1 MRTTAFVLVTAM
13 LQVGGLHAQ
22 DSQTETTAEEAPL
35 FTSNDPISFTIRAPF
50 ETLFKDRSDDAPELP
65 ATLLYEGPDGQM
77 VSLDLDVELRG
88 HNRRRKRTCNFPP
101 LRLDFPKSEMEGTL
115 FTGQNR
121 LKLVTQCQSGRDQY
135 GQYVLLEYLIYRA
148 YNVLTNVSF
157 KVRLV
162 NITYEDTDGKRD
174 PITQN
179 GFFIEDERR
188 LAERHGWE
196 ALDVPVLSPEFYDP
210 DQLALTEVF
219 QYMIGH
225 TDWSAF
231 MPEPGSDEC
240 CHNGKV
246 IGTLDGWVYPIPYD
260 FDFAGL
266 INARYAEAAEQLG
279 TRGRVRTRVY
289 RGICRDRDELMATL
303 QTFNLHQQEIYTLFQ
318 EQPDLEEKQIKQAL
332 EYLDDFYETIN
343 DEKDLRNKI
352 ERRCREA

>member
-1 MRTTAFVLVTAM
+1 MRTMTLVLVAAVF
-13 LQVGGLHAQ
+13 QAGGLHAQ
-22 DSQTETTAEEAPL
+22 DSQAETTVGNAPL
-35 FTSNDPISFTIRAPF
+35 FASHDPISFTIRAPF
-50 ETLFKDRSDDAPELP
+50 ETLFKDRSEDAPEHP

-77 VSLDLDVELRG
+77 VSLDLEVELRG

-101 LRLDFPKSEMEGTL
+101 LRLDFPKSAMGGTL
-115 FTGQNR
+115 FAGQNR

-148 YNVLTNVSF
+148 YNVLTDVSF

-179 GFFIEDERR
+179 GFIIEDERR

-196 ALDVPVLSPEFYDP
+196 ALEVPVVSPEFLEP
-210 DQLALTEVF
+210 DHLALVEVF

-266 INARYAEAAEQLG
+266 VNARYAAVAEQLPI
-279 TRGRVRTRVY
+279 RRVRQRLY
-289 RGICRDRDELMATL
+289 RGVCRDHDELMMTL
-303 QTFNLHQQEIYTLFQ
+303 QRFNVAQQEIVALFQ
-318 EQPDLEEKQIKQAL
+318 EQPGLEEKQSKEAV
-332 EYLDDFYETIN
+332 EYLEEFYETIN
-343 DEKDLRNKI
+343 DERDLRNKI
-352 ERRCREA
+352 ERRCRQA

>member
-1 MRTTAFVLVTAM
+1 MRTMTLVLVTAM
-13 LQVGGLHAQ
+13 LQAGGLHAQ
-22 DSQTETTAEEAPL
+22 DSQAETTADEAPL

-148 YNVLTNVSF
+148 YNVLTDVSF

-179 GFFIEDERR
+179 GFIIEDERR

-196 ALDVPVLSPEFYDP
+196 ALDVPVVSPEFYDP
-210 DQLALTEVF
+210 DQLALAEVF

-231 MPEPGSDEC
+231 APEPGSDEC

-343 DEKDLRNKI
+343 DERDLRNKI